1 MAKHTSSKPSKKLTT
16 SDRRKQNTTK
26 HPSLNI
32 DGKPRNGLGKH
43 AGKVAWSTT
52 QALSDEK
59 LRAWIALS
67 HEGWRVFRIMSEF
80 VAGFEKMSEL
90 GPAVTIFG
98 SARVKPND
106 KYYKMAERM
115 AELLAQN
122 GLGVISGG
130 GPGIMEA
137 ANKGAKKAGGA
148 SIGFNIELPHEQK
161 PNDYIDPDKLL
172 TFNYFFVRKMMFVK
186 YSQAFIVMPGGYGTL
201 DELSEAITLMQT
213 KKTAAFPVVLIG
225 SEFWGGLLDWIKHV
239 MLKKYHYITADDLK
253 FMQLVDTPEEALQI
267 ILDFYKEYDF
277 APNF

>member
-1 MAKHTSSKPSKKLTT
+1 MAKSNKSKLTSSASTPNTVVSHTNGQPKDRLHQRGQKATWKL
-16 SDRRKQNTTK
+16 
-26 HPSLNI
+26 
-32 DGKPRNGLGKH
+32 
-43 AGKVAWSTT
+43 A
-52 QALSDEK
+52 QALDDEK

-80 VAGFEKMSEL
+80 VAGFEKMAEL
-90 GPAVTIFG
+90 GPAVSIFG
-98 SARVKPND
+98 SARVKRND

-148 SIGFNIELPHEQK
+148 SIGFNIDLPHEQK

-201 DELSEAITLMQT
+201 DELFEAITLMQT
-213 KKTAAFPVVLIG
+213 KKTSTFPVVLIG
-225 SEFWGGLLDWIKHV
+225 SEFWSGLLDWIRHV
-239 MLKKYHYITADDLK
+239 MLGRYGYIQPSDLD
-253 FMQLVDTPEEALQI
+253 FMHLVDTPEDALKI
-267 ILDFYKEYDF
+267 ILDFYAECDF

>member
-1 MAKHTSSKPSKKLTT
+1 MAKSNKSKSTLPTSSPNANAASQKPFT
-16 SDRRKQNTTK
+16 N
-26 HPSLNI
+26 
-32 DGKPRNGLGKH
+32 GKPRNGFTKRAHKAVWTPAQTLD
-43 AGKVAWSTT
+43 
-52 QALSDEK
+52 DEK
-59 LRAWIALS
+59 LRAWVALS

-80 VAGFEKMSEL
+80 VAGFEKMAEL
-90 GPAVTIFG
+90 GPAVSIFG
-98 SARVKPND
+98 SARVKKND

-213 KKTAAFPVVLIG
+213 KKTSAFPVVLIG
-225 SEFWGGLLDWIKHV
+225 SEFWSGLLDWIKHV
-239 MLKKYHYITADDLK
+239 MLERYGYIQPSDLN
-253 FMQLVDTPEEALQI
+253 FMHLVDTPEDALKI
-267 ILDFYKEYDF
+267 ILDFYAECDF

>member
-1 MAKHTSSKPSKKLTT
+1 MAKSNKSKFTSSASTPNADVVSQKSSTNGQPKDRLHQRGQKATWKL
-16 SDRRKQNTTK
+16 
-26 HPSLNI
+26 
-32 DGKPRNGLGKH
+32 
-43 AGKVAWSTT
+43 A
-52 QALSDEK
+52 QALDDDK

-80 VAGFEKMSEL
+80 VAGFEKMAEL
-90 GPAVTIFG
+90 GPAVSIFG
-98 SARVKPND
+98 SARVKRND

-148 SIGFNIELPHEQK
+148 SIGFNIDLPHEQK

-201 DELSEAITLMQT
+201 DELFEAITLMQT
-213 KKTAAFPVVLIG
+213 KKTSTFPVVLIG
-225 SEFWGGLLDWIKHV
+225 SEFWSGLLDWIKHV
-239 MLKKYHYITADDLK
+239 MLERYSYIQSSDLD
-253 FMQLVDTPEEALQI
+253 FMHLVDTPEDALKI
-267 ILDFYKEYDF
+267 ILDFYAECDF

>member
-1 MAKHTSSKPSKKLTT
+1 MAKSNKSKPTIASSTSSDVT
-16 SDRRKQNTTK
+16 SQKSSIN
-26 HPSLNI
+26 
-32 DGKPRNGLGKH
+32 GKPKNGLTKRSH
-43 AGKVAWSTT
+43 KAIWTPAQT
-52 QALSDEK
+52 LDDEK
-59 LRAWIALS
+59 LRAWVALS

-80 VAGFEKMSEL
+80 VAGFEKMAEL
-90 GPAVTIFG
+90 GPAVSIFG
-98 SARVKPND
+98 SARVKKND

-213 KKTAAFPVVLIG
+213 KKTSAFPVVLIG
-225 SEFWGGLLDWIKHV
+225 SEFWSGLMDWIKHV
-239 MLKKYHYITADDLK
+239 MLEQYGYIRPSDLD
-253 FMQLVDTPEEALQI
+253 FMRLVDTPEDALKI
-267 ILDFYKEYDF
+267 ILDFYAEYDF

>member
-1 MAKHTSSKPSKKLTT
+1 MAKSNKSKLTSSASTPTPNTVVSQKSSTNGQPKDRLHQRGQKATWKL
-16 SDRRKQNTTK
+16 
-26 HPSLNI
+26 
-32 DGKPRNGLGKH
+32 
-43 AGKVAWSTT
+43 A
-52 QALSDEK
+52 QALDDEK

-80 VAGFEKMSEL
+80 VAGFEKMAEL
-90 GPAVTIFG
+90 GPAVSIFG
-98 SARVKPND
+98 SARVKRND

-148 SIGFNIELPHEQK
+148 SIGFNIDLPHEQK

-201 DELSEAITLMQT
+201 DELFEAITLMQT
-213 KKTAAFPVVLIG
+213 KKTSTFPVVLIG
-225 SEFWGGLLDWIKHV
+225 SEFWSGLLDWIRHV
-239 MLKKYHYITADDLK
+239 MLGQYGYIQPSDLD
-253 FMQLVDTPEEALQI
+253 FMHLVDTPEDALKI
-267 ILDFYKEYDF
+267 ILDFYAECDF

>member
-1 MAKHTSSKPSKKLTT
+1 MAKSNKSKLTSSASTPNTVVSQKSSTNGQPKDTLHQRGQKATWKL
-16 SDRRKQNTTK
+16 
-26 HPSLNI
+26 
-32 DGKPRNGLGKH
+32 
-43 AGKVAWSTT
+43 A
-52 QALSDEK
+52 QALDDEK

-80 VAGFEKMSEL
+80 VAGFEKMAEL
-90 GPAVTIFG
+90 GPAVSIFG
-98 SARVKPND
+98 SARVKRND

-148 SIGFNIELPHEQK
+148 SIGFNIDLPHEQK

-201 DELSEAITLMQT
+201 DELFEAITLMQT
-213 KKTAAFPVVLIG
+213 KKTSTFPVVLIG
-225 SEFWGGLLDWIKHV
+225 SEFWSGLLDWIRHV
-239 MLKKYHYITADDLK
+239 MLGRYGYIQPSDLD
-253 FMQLVDTPEEALQI
+253 FMHLVDTPEDALKI
-267 ILDFYKEYDF
+267 ILDFYAECDF

>member
-1 MAKHTSSKPSKKLTT
+1 MPKRMPKSTSKKNSAASSKKSESDATSKTL
-16 SDRRKQNTTK
+16 
-26 HPSLNI
+26 LN
-32 DGKPRNGLGKH
+32 GKPKNGLAKRGQ
-43 AGKVAWSTT
+43 KVMWSAT
-52 QALSDEK
+52 ANLSDEK

-98 SARVKPND
+98 SARVKKND
-106 KYYKMAERM
+106 KYYKMAEHM

-213 KKTAAFPVVLIG
+213 KKTSAFPVVLIG
-225 SEFWGGLLDWIKHV
+225 SEFWGGLMDWIKNT
-239 MLKKYHYITADDLK
+239 MLKKYHYIAPSDLD
-253 FMQLVDTPEEALQI
+253 FMRLVDTPEEALKI
-267 ILDFYKEYDF
+267 ILDFYAECDF

>member
-1 MAKHTSSKPSKKLTT
+1 MAKSNKSKLTSSASTPNTVVSQKSSTNGQPKDRLHQRGQKATWKL
-16 SDRRKQNTTK
+16 
-26 HPSLNI
+26 
-32 DGKPRNGLGKH
+32 
-43 AGKVAWSTT
+43 A
-52 QALSDEK
+52 QALDDEK

-80 VAGFEKMSEL
+80 VAGFEKMAEL
-90 GPAVTIFG
+90 GPAVSIFG
-98 SARVKPND
+98 SARVKRND

-148 SIGFNIELPHEQK
+148 SIGFNIDLPHEQK

-201 DELSEAITLMQT
+201 DELFEAITLMQT
-213 KKTAAFPVVLIG
+213 KKTSTFPVVLIG
-225 SEFWGGLLDWIKHV
+225 SEFWSGLLDWIRHV
-239 MLKKYHYITADDLK
+239 MLGQYGYIQPSDLD
-253 FMQLVDTPEEALQI
+253 FMHLVDTPEDALKI
-267 ILDFYKEYDF
+267 ILDFYAECDF

>member
-1 MAKHTSSKPSKKLTT
+1 MPSRMPKSTAKKNASSSAKRKESDATSKTILNGKPKNGLAKHG
-16 SDRRKQNTTK
+16 Q
-26 HPSLNI
+26 
-32 DGKPRNGLGKH
+32 
-43 AGKVAWSTT
+43 KVMWSAT
-52 QALSDEK
+52 ANLSDEK

-98 SARVKPND
+98 SARIKKND
-106 KYYKMAERM
+106 KYYKMAEHM

-213 KKTAAFPVVLIG
+213 KKTSAFPVVLIG
-225 SEFWGGLLDWIKHV
+225 SEFWGGLMDWIKNT
-239 MLKKYHYITADDLK
+239 MFKKYHYIAASDLD
-253 FMQLVDTPEEALQI
+253 FMRLVDTPEEALKI
-267 ILDFYKEYDF
+267 ILDFYAECDF

>member
-1 MAKHTSSKPSKKLTT
+1 MPKSTAKKLAAPSSKSDSNGATSKM
-16 SDRRKQNTTK
+16 
-26 HPSLNI
+26 PLN
-32 DGKPRNGLGKH
+32 GKPKNGLAKRGQ
-43 AGKVAWSTT
+43 KVMWS
-52 QALSDEK
+52 ANANLSDEK

-98 SARVKPND
+98 SARVKKND

-213 KKTAAFPVVLIG
+213 KKTSAFPVVLIG
-225 SEFWGGLLDWIKHV
+225 SEFWGGLMDWIKDV
-239 MLKKYHYITADDLK
+239 MLKKYGYIAPSDLD
-253 FMQLVDTPEEALQI
+253 FMRLVDTPEEALKI
-267 ILDFYKEYDF
+267 ILDFYAECDF